1 MEAVTSSK
9 TTKDDGVLEYIIRA
23 RAGDKEARDTLVL
36 ENMGLVH
43 MAVKQ
48 LKARG
53 YSISNGCCVGNDEV
67 LGNKKYERDDIVQ
80 IGVMGLIKAIDR
92 FDVETGNAFSTYAV
106 PMILGEIR
114 RFMRDDRPVHV
125 SRKIM
130 EDAAKIVAATKNL
143 DEPEHITV
151 ERLCELTG
159 LKREDVIVAM
169 DANLPINYLSQPI
182 GEDCVLGDVVEDE
195 KSGAI
200 EVSRIENKIL
210 LNTLLDELKGE
221 ERKLIYLRYT
231 KNMTQSQ
238 TAKLMDMNQVA
249 VSRME
254 KKILETMRRKMP

>member
-1 MEAVTSSK
+1 M
-9 TTKDDGVLEYIIRA
+9 
-23 RAGDKEARDTLVL
+23 
-36 ENMGLVH
+36 
-43 MAVKQ
+43 
-48 LKARG
+48 
-53 YSISNGCCVGNDEV
+53 
-67 LGNKKYERDDIVQ
+67 
-80 IGVMGLIKAIDR
+80 
-92 FDVETGNAFSTYAV
+92 
-106 PMILGEIR
+106 
-114 RFMRDDRPVHV
+114 
-125 SRKIM
+125 
-130 EDAAKIVAATKNL
+130 
-143 DEPEHITV
+143 

-200 EVSRIENKIL
+200 DVSRIENKIL

-254 KKILETMRRKMP
+254 KKILETLRRKMP